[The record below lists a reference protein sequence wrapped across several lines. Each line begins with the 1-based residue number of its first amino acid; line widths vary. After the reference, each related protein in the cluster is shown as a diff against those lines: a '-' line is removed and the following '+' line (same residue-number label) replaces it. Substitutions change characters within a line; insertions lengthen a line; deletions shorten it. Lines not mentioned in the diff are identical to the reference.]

1 MFSFAYSGCIYS
13 FKSASFGWPMPCLG
27 YIFLYP
33 YLPTPQLG
41 QDMTQNQFLS
51 GV

>member
-1 MFSFAYSGCIYS
+1 MYFSTDVKIEFYHIYQ
-13 FKSASFGWPMPCLG
+13 APP
-27 YIFLYP
+27 
-33 YLPTPQLG
+33 LG